1 MSYLDDLA
9 LHSVSTERHTYFLR
23 INEEDNVWH
32 RVVTKNEI
40 VWEYLK
46 PYAEVVE
53 LMSDGTGKYR
63 RCKKY
68 PMKEN
73 VFSKLPETMTM
84 IALQAH
90 TVETI

>member
-9 LHSVSTERHTYFLR
+9 LHSVSTERRTYFYR
-23 INEEDNVWH
+23 MTEENLWFRHVSHHELDWNFW
-32 RVVTKNEI
+32 RDYE
-40 VWEYLK
+40 
-46 PYAEVVE
+46 EVVE
-53 LMSDGTGKYR
+53 LMPDRTGKYR

-73 VFSKLPETMTM
+73 IFSKLPETMTM

-90 TVETI
+90 TI